1 MSFSVRQT
9 PEPRYH
15 RDSVHRA
22 DFGQQAEQT
31 SSKRLGRQKSQAE
44 PVKAR
49 VQLHVSFWT
58 SRASKNRLRRGHW
71 IRVRIGARRGG

>member
-15 RDSVHRA
+15 RYT
-22 DFGQQAEQT
+22 GQTSELQAEQT

-71 IRVRIGARRGG
+71 IRVRARRGG